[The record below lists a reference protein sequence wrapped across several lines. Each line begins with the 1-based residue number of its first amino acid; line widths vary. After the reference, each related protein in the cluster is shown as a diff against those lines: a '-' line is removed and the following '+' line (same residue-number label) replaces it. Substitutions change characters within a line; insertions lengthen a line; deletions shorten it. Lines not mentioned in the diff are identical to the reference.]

1 MLFNS
6 NTTFFCILL
15 FIIVFSIC
23 KFACKNNFLNQ
34 LFLLAGNFLIL
45 TAVVTPRSL
54 LLLSIL
60 SIAVFFIGLALQ
72 KKNNSLLLA
81 ISLIVLIAGFSF
93 RNYPFIQSLFG
104 DWWLS
109 MKKHVLSIE
118 KIGLSYMLFRMIHWL
133 VESHKHTLRSA
144 NFLSFINYLF
154 FFPTFLAGPI
164 DTYNNFDYWI
174 NKTHT
179 KFNVRMLFAGIG
191 RILYGASKTL
201 LIVPFIKPYAINYE
215 TLIPNLGPLGAICTS
230 AIIYSFY
237 IYIDFSGYCDIAIG
251 MAYMLGVKTPEN
263 FNNPYIA
270 TNISDFWKR
279 WHITFSSFLKIY
291 VFKPII
297 NLINRTFLKQYR
309 LFVSV
314 IAYISTFMVCGIWHG
329 STLNFLLWGIWH
341 GAGLSIYKI
350 LSRNKNE
357 RDCSKFRSAIAIC
370 TTFVFVT
377 IGWIFFN
384 YPIEQLTTI
393 FNILFL

>member
-6 NTTFFCILL
+6 YTTFFCILI
-15 FIIVFSIC
+15 FIVVFSIC
-23 KFACKNNFLNQ
+23 KFVCKNNFVNQ
-34 LFLLAGNFLIL
+34 LFLLVGNCLIL
-45 TAVVTPRSL
+45 TTIVSPRSL
-54 LLLSIL
+54 LLISIL
-60 SIAVFFIGLALQ
+60 AVLIFFVGFALQ
-72 KKNNSLLLA
+72 KKDSNLLLS
-81 ISLIVLIAGFSF
+81 ISLIVLIAGFSL
-93 RNYPFIQSLFG
+93 RNYPLVQTMFG
-104 DWWLS
+104 EWWLS
-109 MKKHVLSIE
+109 MKKHVISIE

-133 VESHKHTLRSA
+133 VESNKHTLRSA

-164 DTYNNFDYWI
+164 DTYNNFDYWM
-174 NKTHT
+174 NKTHL
-179 KFNVRMLFAGIG
+179 KFNLRMFFAGIG
-191 RILYGASKTL
+191 RILYGAAKTL
-201 LIVPFIKPYAINYE
+201 LIVPFIKPYAVNYE
-215 TLIPNLGPLGAICTS
+215 TLIPNLGSVGAICTS

-263 FNNPYIA
+263 FNNPYLA

-314 IAYISTFMVCGIWHG
+314 VAYILTFLVCGIWHG

-341 GAGLSIYKI
+341 GVGLSIYKI
-350 LSRNKNE
+350 FSRNKNNG
-357 RDCSKFRSAIAIC
+357 DYSKVKCAIATF

-384 YPIEQLTTI
+384 YSIEQLSAI
-393 FNILFL
+393 VNILFL